1 MRVKIYQ
8 IKKDTHGVKFMD
20 YDFTIERN
28 GKIHPET
35 YQEAFNADIDET
47 DLEAIYTRFNT
58 NHHPLFR
65 GHSLSVSDV
74 VVTDNGAFFV
84 DSIGFKQIVFDETKT
99 HKPEN
104 LLKVVYVEPHRRA
117 YEAEILNE
125 YNALSKAV
133 GGLLELVHIGS
144 DSLIVCNE
152 EGKLKGMDGN
162 RRLDSGI
169 TIIAGPFFVCGYND
183 GDFRSLTDE
192 EVKKYLNRYGEP
204 EDISRGEVEADMG
217 YTFLPLN

>member
-8 IKKDTHGVKFMD
+8 IDKDTQGVKFMD
-20 YDFTIERN
+20 YDYTIKKN
-28 GKIHPET
+28 GKIHPDT
-35 YQEAFNADIDET
+35 YKEVFNADIDES

-84 DSIGFKQIVFDETKT
+84 DSIGFKKIDFDETKT

-162 RRLDSGI
+162 RRLDNGT

-192 EVKKYLNRYGEP
+192 EVKQYLDRFGEP
-204 EDISRGEVEADMG
+204 EDID
-217 YTFLPLN
+217 

>member
-1 MRVKIYQ
+1 MKVRIYQ
-8 IKKDTHGVKFMD
+8 IDQDTHGVKFMD

-84 DSIGFKQIVFDETKT
+84 DSIGFKKIDFDVTKT

-162 RRLDSGI
+162 RRLDNGT

-192 EVKKYLNRYGEP
+192 EVKKYLDRFGEP
-204 EDISRGEVEADMG
+204 EDISRVEVEADMG
-217 YTFLPLN
+217 FTFLPLK

>member
-1 MRVKIYQ
+1 MKVKIYQ
-8 IKKDTHGVKFMD
+8 IDQDTHGVKFMD

-84 DSIGFKQIVFDETKT
+84 DSIGFKKIDFDVTKT

-117 YEAEILNE
+117 YEAEVLHE
-125 YNALSKAV
+125 YAAFSNAV
-133 GGLLELVHIGS
+133 GTGMTEHIYNG
-144 DSLIVCNE
+144 DNTLIVCNDE
-152 EGKLKGMDGN
+152 AKYLDMDKN
-162 RRLDSGI
+162 RRLDNG
-169 TIIAGPFFVCGYND
+169 TVIIGPFFVCGDND
-183 GDFRSLTDE
+183 EDYRSLTDE
-192 EVKKYLNRYGEP
+192 EVKKYLDRFGEP
-204 EDISRGEVEADMG
+204 EDIG
-217 YTFLPLN
+217 